1 MSNYDG
7 NTQLGNKVMWKLSYS
22 EIIWSL
28 STVSYLRAVCSDQHV
43 HVSEQPQK
51 HRNCAVAKYLL
62 HFTRESHCTF
72 KLYPN

>member
-28 STVSYLRAVCSDQHV
+28 STVSYLRPVCSDQHV
-43 HVSEQPQK
+43 HVSEQP
-51 HRNCAVAKYLL
+51 
-62 HFTRESHCTF
+62 
-72 KLYPN
+72 